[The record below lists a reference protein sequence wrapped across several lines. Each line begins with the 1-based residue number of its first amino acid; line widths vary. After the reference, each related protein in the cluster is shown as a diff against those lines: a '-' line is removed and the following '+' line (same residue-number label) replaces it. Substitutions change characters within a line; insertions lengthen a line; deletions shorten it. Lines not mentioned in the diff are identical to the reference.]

1 MIMLSVIAT
10 VMITVP
16 LAYQSTQ
23 ADPGDMVGLGSGTV
37 SITEVSEVTVNGTE
51 ANYASLVKHNS
62 TKYSMFY
69 TDSSGDGQVVY
80 ITIGTSAGLSTAAP
94 AVADAYATTGA
105 FWSASNEFN
114 ATDATYIHAQPL
126 RYGNETAAAVV
137 YTGNGADGYAQIVN
151 IGDNTITNGPNLE
164 FDVVDATHNAVI
176 VMNDSNALIAYQG
189 AAGDGFVKN
198 WDFANEPSTQA
209 SLEVDT
215 TDFAYPS
222 WAGWNNSVALLAYQ
236 GAAGDGFVK
245 ALNFDP
251 NVKDGNDITA
261 AASLEYNTAD
271 SSYND
276 IIMVYN
282 GSQADGVDSV
292 YAIAYQ
298 GASGDGYV
306 KTISAS
312 QDVGG
317 FTIAAIDEIEF
328 DTADA
333 AHISIAEVAD
343 DVFAITYAGVDTDTS
358 GEGDFDGDGF
368 LQTVIIHD
376 NGDIGANFQ
385 NELEFDITGANG
397 TTAIRHDD
405 DSIVLGYI
413 GADKKGY
420 LSTFTITKIYQQ
432 FQAWEDTC
440 VLMSEVGTVSLE
452 CTKGKTGHSNDQ
464 LINLA
469 PLLSD
474 EIRVAVGLDADYIL
488 DAAQISEVSTIV
500 ADPGELVKVT
510 LNISDDGGSEDIQ
523 NVALYTNF
531 GERPSD
537 MNYYYASN
545 FNEAGDVSKTLYQW
559 NKHSNDRIYD
569 STSSVTWE
577 EPTITSNED
586 GTMTISFV
594 TTFNDAM
601 AESDLVAEVMDSDYG
616 LTQVT
621 LPFKLKVGDYHETY
635 EEIFGINP
643 NYRIATSVAEP
654 LVIAEIQNWNMDT
667 YGEVRTEYDTNG
679 AELLNILGL
688 RGESL
693 PEWTKNLS
701 QWVLDDQIDVAELI
715 IALEYLSNT
724 YL

>member
-80 ITIGTSAGLSTAAP
+80 ITIGTSAGLSTDAP

-189 AAGDGFVKN
+189 AAGDGFVK
-198 WDFANEPSTQA
+198 
-209 SLEVDT
+209 
-215 TDFAYPS
+215 
-222 WAGWNNSVALLAYQ
+222 ALH
-236 GAAGDGFVK
+236 
-245 ALNFDP
+245 FDP
-251 NVKDGNDITA
+251 NVIDGNDITA
-261 AASLEYNTAD
+261 AATLEYNTAD

-282 GSQADGVDSV
+282 GSQALGVDSV

-298 GASGDGYV
+298 GAGGDGFV

-312 QDVGG
+312 QDAGG

-464 LINLA
+464 LLNLA

-474 EIRVAVGLDADYIL
+474 EVRVAVGLDADYIL

-601 AESDLVAEVMDSDYG
+601 AESDLVAEVMD
-616 LTQVT
+616 L
-621 LPFKLKVGDYHETY
+621 
-635 EEIFGINP
+635 
-643 NYRIATSVAEP
+643 
-654 LVIAEIQNWNMDT
+654 
-667 YGEVRTEYDTNG
+667 
-679 AELLNILGL
+679 
-688 RGESL
+688 SL
-693 PEWTKNLS
+693 
-701 QWVLDDQIDVAELI
+701 IHI
-715 IALEYLSNT
+715 
-724 YL
+724 

>member
-1 MIMLSVIAT
+1 
-10 VMITVP
+10 
-16 LAYQSTQ
+16 
-23 ADPGDMVGLGSGTV
+23 MVGLGSGTV

-189 AAGDGFVKN
+189 AAGDGFVK
-198 WDFANEPSTQA
+198 
-209 SLEVDT
+209 
-215 TDFAYPS
+215 
-222 WAGWNNSVALLAYQ
+222 ALH
-236 GAAGDGFVK
+236 
-245 ALNFDP
+245 FDP

-261 AASLEYNTAD
+261 AASLEYNTAE

-276 IIMVYN
+276 IIMVYY
-282 GSQADGVDSV
+282 GAQADGVDSV

-298 GASGDGYV
+298 GATGDGYV

-397 TTAIRHDD
+397 TTA
-405 DSIVLGYI
+405 
-413 GADKKGY
+413 
-420 LSTFTITKIYQQ
+420 
-432 FQAWEDTC
+432 
-440 VLMSEVGTVSLE
+440 VS
-452 CTKGKTGHSNDQ
+452 
-464 LINLA
+464 
-469 PLLSD
+469 
-474 EIRVAVGLDADYIL
+474 
-488 DAAQISEVSTIV
+488 
-500 ADPGELVKVT
+500 
-510 LNISDDGGSEDIQ
+510 
-523 NVALYTNF
+523 YTH
-531 GERPSD
+531 
-537 MNYYYASN
+537 
-545 FNEAGDVSKTLYQW
+545 L
-559 NKHSNDRIYD
+559 
-569 STSSVTWE
+569 
-577 EPTITSNED
+577 
-586 GTMTISFV
+586 
-594 TTFNDAM
+594 
-601 AESDLVAEVMDSDYG
+601 
-616 LTQVT
+616 T
-621 LPFKLKVGDYHETY
+621 LP
-635 EEIFGINP
+635 
-643 NYRIATSVAEP
+643 
-654 LVIAEIQNWNMDT
+654 
-667 YGEVRTEYDTNG
+667 
-679 AELLNILGL
+679 
-688 RGESL
+688 
-693 PEWTKNLS
+693 TK
-701 QWVLDDQIDVAELI
+701 A
-715 IALEYLSNT
+715 
-724 YL
+724 

>member
-189 AAGDGFVKN
+189 AAGDGFVK
-198 WDFANEPSTQA
+198 
-209 SLEVDT
+209 
-215 TDFAYPS
+215 
-222 WAGWNNSVALLAYQ
+222 ALH
-236 GAAGDGFVK
+236 
-245 ALNFDP
+245 FDP

-298 GASGDGYV
+298 GAAGDGYV

-569 STSSVTWE
+569 TTSSVTWE

-701 QWVLDDQIDVAELI
+701 QWVLDDQIDIAELI

-724 YL
+724 HL

>member
-189 AAGDGFVKN
+189 AAGDGFVK
-198 WDFANEPSTQA
+198 
-209 SLEVDT
+209 
-215 TDFAYPS
+215 
-222 WAGWNNSVALLAYQ
+222 ALH
-236 GAAGDGFVK
+236 
-245 ALNFDP
+245 FDP

-298 GASGDGYV
+298 GAAGDGYV

-464 LINLA
+464 LLNLA

-545 FNEAGDVSKTLYQW
+545 FNEAGDVSNTLYQW

-569 STSSVTWE
+569 TTSSVTWE

-594 TTFNDAM
+594 TTFNEAM

-654 LVIAEIQNWNMDT
+654 LVVAEIQNWNMDT

>member
-189 AAGDGFVKN
+189 AAGDGFVK
-198 WDFANEPSTQA
+198 
-209 SLEVDT
+209 
-215 TDFAYPS
+215 
-222 WAGWNNSVALLAYQ
+222 ALH
-236 GAAGDGFVK
+236 
-245 ALNFDP
+245 FDP

-594 TTFNDAM
+594 TTFNEAM

>member
-189 AAGDGFVKN
+189 AAGDGFVK
-198 WDFANEPSTQA
+198 
-209 SLEVDT
+209 
-215 TDFAYPS
+215 
-222 WAGWNNSVALLAYQ
+222 ALH
-236 GAAGDGFVK
+236 
-245 ALNFDP
+245 FDP

-292 YAIAYQ
+292 YPIAYQ
-298 GASGDGYV
+298 GAAGDGYV

-594 TTFNDAM
+594 TTFNEAM

-654 LVIAEIQNWNMDT
+654 LVVAEIQNWNMDT

-701 QWVLDDQIDVAELI
+701 QWVLDDQIDIAELI

-724 YL
+724 HL

>member
-80 ITIGTSAGLSTAAP
+80 ITIGTSAGLSTDAP

-189 AAGDGFVKN
+189 AAGDGFVK
-198 WDFANEPSTQA
+198 
-209 SLEVDT
+209 
-215 TDFAYPS
+215 
-222 WAGWNNSVALLAYQ
+222 ALH
-236 GAAGDGFVK
+236 
-245 ALNFDP
+245 FDP
-251 NVKDGNDITA
+251 NVIDGNDITA
-261 AASLEYNTAD
+261 AATLEYNTAD

-282 GSQADGVDSV
+282 GSQALGVDSV

-298 GASGDGYV
+298 GAGGDGFV

-312 QDVGG
+312 QDAGG

-358 GEGDFDGDGF
+358 GE
-368 LQTVIIHD
+368 
-376 NGDIGANFQ
+376 
-385 NELEFDITGANG
+385 
-397 TTAIRHDD
+397 
-405 DSIVLGYI
+405 
-413 GADKKGY
+413 
-420 LSTFTITKIYQQ
+420 
-432 FQAWEDTC
+432 
-440 VLMSEVGTVSLE
+440 
-452 CTKGKTGHSNDQ
+452 
-464 LINLA
+464 
-469 PLLSD
+469 
-474 EIRVAVGLDADYIL
+474 
-488 DAAQISEVSTIV
+488 
-500 ADPGELVKVT
+500 
-510 LNISDDGGSEDIQ
+510 
-523 NVALYTNF
+523 
-531 GERPSD
+531 
-537 MNYYYASN
+537 
-545 FNEAGDVSKTLYQW
+545 
-559 NKHSNDRIYD
+559 
-569 STSSVTWE
+569 
-577 EPTITSNED
+577 
-586 GTMTISFV
+586 
-594 TTFNDAM
+594 
-601 AESDLVAEVMDSDYG
+601 
-616 LTQVT
+616 
-621 LPFKLKVGDYHETY
+621 
-635 EEIFGINP
+635 
-643 NYRIATSVAEP
+643 
-654 LVIAEIQNWNMDT
+654 
-667 YGEVRTEYDTNG
+667 
-679 AELLNILGL
+679 
-688 RGESL
+688 
-693 PEWTKNLS
+693 
-701 QWVLDDQIDVAELI
+701 
-715 IALEYLSNT
+715 
-724 YL
+724 